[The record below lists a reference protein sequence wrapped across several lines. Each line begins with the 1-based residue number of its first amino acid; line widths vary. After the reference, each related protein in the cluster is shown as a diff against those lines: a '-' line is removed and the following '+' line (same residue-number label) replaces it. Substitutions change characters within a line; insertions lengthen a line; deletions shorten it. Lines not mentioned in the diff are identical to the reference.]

1 MPLNWKIEFS
11 PAAVKQLKKIGPENS
26 RRITKYLKEI
36 VCKDPYVHGKALRGT
51 MREFWRYRIGSYR
64 VLTHINNN
72 RLVVLVV
79 LVGHRKEVY
88 R

>member
-1 MPLNWKIEFS
+1 LNWKIEFS

-26 RRITKYLKEI
+26 RRITKYFKEI
-36 VCKDPYVHGKALRGT
+36 VCKDHYVHGKALRGT